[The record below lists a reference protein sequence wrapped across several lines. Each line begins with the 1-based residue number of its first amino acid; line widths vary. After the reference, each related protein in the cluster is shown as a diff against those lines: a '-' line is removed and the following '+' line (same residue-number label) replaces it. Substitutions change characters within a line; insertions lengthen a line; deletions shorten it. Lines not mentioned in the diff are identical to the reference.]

1 MEDGMSEGELDGL
14 RRAVERLMDGQHEA
28 LEVLRRA
35 LDGEAPAEEALEDL
49 EDVLQGALDDARA
62 ILGTEEEGD
71 EA

>member
-1 MEDGMSEGELDGL
+1 MNGTESERL
-14 RRAVERLMDGQHEA
+14 RLAVERLLDGQREA

-35 LDGEAPAEEALEDL
+35 LDGGAPAEGALEDL
-49 EDVLQGALDDARA
+49 EDILQGALEDARA